1 MQIRNHRGTR
11 GADRSIYIAP
21 SETPPFSYSG
31 STRMTRGIIFSQ
43 PADLKMPSLSLMNE
57 SVTKVDDGYAV
68 TVIWS
73 EDDCT
78 SHDVQYILSVS
89 KQTSPEIMNY
99 PTNLTQMNL
108 TLSEGIEYTLT
119 VNATLC
125 RKSVTSNKL
134 PLKFGGTS
142 IVAEK

>member
-1 MQIRNHRGTR
+1 MQIRNRRGTR
-11 GADRSIYIAP
+11 GRTVVYIAP

-57 SVTKVDDGYAV
+57 SVTKVDDGYEV

-89 KQTSPEIMNY
+89 SSEIMNY

-108 TLSEGIEYTLT
+108 TLFEGIEYTLT

-134 PLKFGGTS
+134 PLKFGGMS